1 MSVSVVG
8 SPVRLDWSGRRAE
21 TWSWLPVAEIEPE
34 TLQQVHDIGSLDVAV
49 RVAVMPD
56 AHKGYGMPIGCML
69 ATDAAVVPYAVGVD
83 IGCGMIAAKTTV
95 DATRITPDRVRVA
108 LAGIY
113 KRVPVGQ
120 PTRHDQKQG
129 SFETRQDSVALREW
143 WNDGGQD
150 DPVLRGTRE
159 RADRQVGTL
168 GGGNHFVE
176 LQADAEGAMWL
187 MLHTGSRS
195 FGKAVCDRW
204 HAEALARCASEGI
217 DLPSRELAYLDIRD
231 QAGTSY
237 LRDMRYAMRYAEES
251 RARIYEN
258 TIEALRETFGAL
270 DATDRLETH
279 HNFAALESHEGRDL
293 LVHRKGAVRTTDANG
308 AGVLVTIPGSMQTG
322 SYIGRGKPSATALDT
337 CSHGAGRKL
346 GRNAVRKANVGVDI
360 QAEML
365 AQGICLVC
373 PEGADTLDELGRAYK
388 DIEDVMRRQRDLV
401 DQVTKL
407 RPLGVV
413 KG

>member
-1 MSVSVVG
+1 MTIIAG

-21 TWSWLPVAEIEPE
+21 TWSWLPPDEIEPE
-34 TLQQVHDIGSLDVAV
+34 TLQQVRDIGSLDVAV

-69 ATDAAVVPYAVGVD
+69 ATRGAVVPYAVGVD
-83 IGCGMIAAKTTV
+83 IGCGMIAARTTLGV
-95 DATRITPDRVRVA
+95 ADVTPERVREA
-108 LAGIY
+108 LGGIY
-113 KRVPVGQ
+113 RRVPVGQ
-120 PTRHDQKQG
+120 PTRTDPKQG
-129 SFETRQDSVALREW
+129 TFEMRQDSVAIREW
-143 WNDGGQD
+143 WSDGGQD

-176 LQADAEGAMWL
+176 LQVDLEGALWL

-204 HAEALARCASEGI
+204 HAEAVARCANDAI
-217 DLPSRELAYLDIRD
+217 ALPNRELAYLDARGV
-231 QAGTSY
+231 AGTSY
-237 LRDMRYAMRYAEES
+237 LRDMGYAMRFAEES
-251 RARIYEN
+251 RARIYERSV
-258 TIEALRETFGAL
+258 EALRETFGGFEV
-270 DATDRLETH
+270 TQTIETH
-279 HNFAALESHEGRDL
+279 HNFAALESHEGQEV
-293 LVHRKGAVRTTDANG
+293 LVHRKGAVRTTDATG
-308 AGVLVTIPGSMQTG
+308 AGALVTIPGSMQTG
-322 SYIGRGKPSATALDT
+322 SYIGRGKPNAIALDT

-360 QAEML
+360 QAEMS
-365 AQGICLVC
+365 AQGICLIC
-373 PEGADTLDELGRAYK
+373 PEGADTLDESGRAYK
-388 DIEDVMRRQRDLV
+388 DIEDVMTRQRDLV
-401 DQVTKL
+401 DPVVKL

>member
-1 MSVSVVG
+1 V
-8 SPVRLDWSGRRAE
+8 D
-21 TWSWLPVAEIEPE
+21 EIEPD
-34 TLQQVHDIGSLDVAV
+34 TLQQVRDIGSLDVAV

-69 ATDAAVVPYAVGVD
+69 ATDGAVVPYAVGVD

-95 DATRITPDRVRVA
+95 DVTRITPERVREA

-120 PTRHDQKQG
+120 PTRRDPKQG
-129 SFETRQDSVALREW
+129 SFDTRQDSVAIREW

-150 DPVLRGTRE
+150 DLVLRETRE

-176 LQADAEGAMWL
+176 LQADVDGALWL
-187 MLHTGSRS
+187 MLHTGSRA

-204 HAEALARCASEGI
+204 HAEALARCANEGI
-217 DLPSRELAYLDIRD
+217 NLPSRELAYLDLR
-231 QAGTSY
+231 AESGTSY

-251 RARIYEN
+251 RARIYEA

-270 DATDRLETH
+270 DATGMLETH
-279 HNFAALESHEGRDL
+279 HNFAALEYRDGRDL
-293 LVHRKGAVRTTDANG
+293 LVHRKGAVRTTDASG
-308 AGVLVTIPGSMQTG
+308 GGVLVTIPGSMQTG
-322 SYIGRGKPSATALDT
+322 SYIGRGKPSALALDT

-346 GRNAVRKANVGVDI
+346 GRNAVRKANAGVDI

-373 PEGADTLDELGRAYK
+373 PEGADTLDESGRAYK
-388 DIEDVMRRQRDLV
+388 DIEDVMTRQRDLV
-401 DQVTKL
+401 DPVTKL

>member
-1 MSVSVVG
+1 
-8 SPVRLDWSGRRAE
+8 D
-21 TWSWLPVAEIEPE
+21 EIEAE
-34 TLQQVHDIGSLDVAV
+34 TLQQVRDIGSLDLAV

-69 ATDAAVVPYAVGVD
+69 ATNGAVVPYAVGVD
-83 IGCGMIAAKTTV
+83 IGCGMVAARTTLG
-95 DATRITPDRVRVA
+95 ATDVTPERVREA
-108 LAGIY
+108 LGGIY
-113 KRVPVGQ
+113 RRVPVGQ
-120 PTRHDQKQG
+120 PTRTDPKQG
-129 SFETRQDSVALREW
+129 TFETRQDSVAIRQW

-176 LQADAEGAMWL
+176 LQLDVEGALWL

-204 HAEALARCASEGI
+204 HAEAVARCANDGI
-217 DLPSRELAYLDIRD
+217 ALPNRELAYLDVRSE
-231 QAGTSY
+231 AGTSY
-237 LRDMRYAMRYAEES
+237 LRDMSYAMRFAEES
-251 RARIYEN
+251 RARIYERSV
-258 TIEALRETFGAL
+258 EALRETFGGF
-270 DATDRLETH
+270 DVTQTIETH
-279 HNFAALESHEGRDL
+279 HNFAAVESHDGQDL
-293 LVHRKGAVRTTDANG
+293 LVHRKGAVRTTDATG
-308 AGVLVTIPGSMQTG
+308 AGALVTIPGSMQTG
-322 SYIGRGKPSATALDT
+322 SYIGRGKPNAIALDT

-360 QAEML
+360 QAEMS
-365 AQGICLVC
+365 AQGICLIC
-373 PEGADTLDELGRAYK
+373 PEGADTLDESGRAYK
-388 DIEDVMRRQRDLV
+388 DIEDVMTRQRDLV
-401 DQVTKL
+401 DPVVKL

>member
-1 MSVSVVG
+1 MTLVAG
-8 SPVRLDWSGRRAE
+8 SPARLDWSGRKAE
-21 TWSWLPVAEIEPE
+21 TWSWLPPDEIEAE
-34 TLQQVHDIGSLDVAV
+34 TLQQIRDIGSLDVGV

-69 ATDAAVVPYAVGVD
+69 ATDGAVVPYAVGVD

-95 DATRITPDRVRVA
+95 DVARITPERIRAA

-113 KRVPVGQ
+113 ERVPVGQ
-120 PTRHDQKQG
+120 PTRRDHKQG

-150 DPVLRGTRE
+150 DPVLCATRE

-176 LQADAEGAMWL
+176 LQADADGALWL

-204 HAEALARCASEGI
+204 HAEALSRCTNEGVA
-217 DLPSRELAYLDIRD
+217 LPNRELAYLDVRSE
-231 QAGTSY
+231 AGRSY
-237 LRDMRYAMRYAEES
+237 LRDMDYAMRYAEES
-251 RARIYEN
+251 RARIYEKSL
-258 TIEALRETFGAL
+258 EALRETFGAL
-270 DATDRLETH
+270 DAKEMLETH
-279 HNFAALESHEGRDL
+279 HNFAAAESRDGRDL
-293 LVHRKGAVRTTDANG
+293 IVHRKGAVRTTDATG

-322 SYIGRGKPSATALDT
+322 SYIGRGKSSALALDT

-346 GRNAVRKANVGVDI
+346 GRNAVRRANVGVDI

-373 PEGADTLDELGRAYK
+373 PEGADTLDESGRAYK
-388 DIEDVMRRQRDLV
+388 DIEDVMTRQRDLV
-401 DQVTKL
+401 DAVVKL

>member
-1 MSVSVVG
+1 MSVVTG
-8 SPVRLDWSGRRAE
+8 SPVRLDWSGRKAE
-21 TWSWLPVAEIEPE
+21 TWSWLPVDEIEPD
-34 TLQQVHDIGSLDVAV
+34 TLQQVRDIGSLDVAV

-69 ATDAAVVPYAVGVD
+69 ATDGAVVPYAVGVD
-83 IGCGMIAAKTTV
+83 IGCGMIAARTTV
-95 DATRITPDRVRVA
+95 DVTRITPERVREA

-120 PTRHDQKQG
+120 PTRRDQKQG
-129 SFETRQDSVALREW
+129 SFETRQDSVALRDW

-150 DPVLRGTRE
+150 DLVLRATRE

-176 LQADAEGAMWL
+176 LQADSEGALWL

-204 HAEALARCASEGI
+204 HAEALARCTSDGI
-217 DLPSRELAYLDIRD
+217 RLPNRELAYLDV
-231 QAGTSY
+231 ASTSGVSY

-251 RARIYEN
+251 RARIYER
-258 TIEALRETFGAL
+258 TLEALGETFGAI
-270 DATDRLETH
+270 DATEMLETH
-279 HNFAALESHEGRDL
+279 HNFAALESRDGRDL
-293 LVHRKGAVRTTDANG
+293 LVHRKGAVRTTDASG
-308 AGVLVTIPGSMQTG
+308 EAALVTIPGSMQTG
-322 SYIGRGKPSATALDT
+322 SYIGRGKPSALALDT

-346 GRNAVRKANVGVDI
+346 GRNAVRRANVGVDI

-373 PEGADTLDELGRAYK
+373 PEGADTLDESGRAYK
-388 DIEDVMRRQRDLV
+388 NIEDVMTRQRDLV
-401 DQVTKL
+401 DPVVKL

>member
-1 MSVSVVG
+1 MSIATG
-8 SPVRLDWSGRRAE
+8 SPIRLDWSGRRAE
-21 TWSWLPVAEIEPE
+21 AWSWLPVEEIEAE
-34 TLQQVHDIGSLDVAV
+34 TLQQVQDIGSLDVAV

-69 ATDAAVVPYAVGVD
+69 ATDGAVVPYAVGVD
-83 IGCGMIAAKTTV
+83 IGCGMVAAKTTLGV
-95 DATRITPDRVRVA
+95 SDVTPQRVREA
-108 LAGIY
+108 LGGIY

-120 PTRHDQKQG
+120 PNRRDPKQG
-129 SFETRQDSVALREW
+129 SFQTRQDSVALREW
-143 WNDGGQD
+143 WSDGGQD
-150 DPVLRGTRE
+150 DPVLRATRE

-176 LQADAEGAMWL
+176 LQADLEGALWL

-204 HAEALARCASEGI
+204 HAEAVIRCASEGI
-217 DLPSRELAYLDIRD
+217 TLPSRELAYLDVRG

-237 LRDMRYAMRYAEES
+237 LRDMGYAMRFAEES
-251 RARIYEN
+251 RARIYER
-258 TIEALRETFGAL
+258 TVEALHDTFGGF
-270 DATDRLETH
+270 DVTQMIETH
-279 HNFAALESHEGRDL
+279 HNFAAVEFHDGRDL
-293 LVHRKGAVRTTDANG
+293 LVHRKGAVRTTDSTG
-308 AGVLVTIPGSMQTG
+308 AGALVTIPGSMQTG
-322 SYIGRGKPSATALDT
+322 SYIGRGKPSGLALDT

-346 GRNAVRKANVGVDI
+346 GRNAVRRANVGVDI

-373 PEGADTLDELGRAYK
+373 PEGADTLDESGRAYK
-388 DIEDVMRRQRDLV
+388 DIEDVMTRQRDLV
-401 DQVTKL
+401 DSVVKL

>member
-1 MSVSVVG
+1 VSVVAG
-8 SPVRLDWSGRRAE
+8 SPVRLEWPGRRAE
-21 TWSWLPVAEIEPE
+21 TWSWLPVEEIEPD
-34 TLQQVHDIGSLDVAV
+34 TLQQVRDIGSLDVAV

-69 ATDAAVVPYAVGVD
+69 ATDGAVVPYAVGVD
-83 IGCGMIAAKTTV
+83 IGCGMVAARTTV
-95 DATRITPDRVRVA
+95 DVTRITPERVSEA

-120 PTRHDQKQG
+120 PTRRDQKQG
-129 SFETRQDSVALREW
+129 SFETRQDSIALRDW
-143 WNDGGQD
+143 WNDGGED

-176 LQADAEGAMWL
+176 LQADTEGALWL

-204 HAEALARCASEGI
+204 HAEALARCARDGI
-217 DLPSRELAYLDIRD
+217 GLPSRELAYLDIGG
-231 QAGTSY
+231 ASGMSY
-237 LRDMRYAMRYAEES
+237 LRDMGHAMRYAEES
-251 RARIYEN
+251 RARIYEKSM
-258 TIEALRETFGAL
+258 EALRQTFGAI
-270 DATDRLETH
+270 DAIEMLETH
-279 HNFAALESHEGRDL
+279 HNFAVLESRDGRDL
-293 LVHRKGAVRTTDANG
+293 LVHRKGAVRTTDASG
-308 AGVLVTIPGSMQTG
+308 EGVLVTIPGSMQTG
-322 SYIGRGKPSATALDT
+322 SYIGRGKPSMLALDT

-346 GRNAVRKANVGVDI
+346 GRNAVRKANVGIDI

-373 PEGADTLDELGRAYK
+373 PEGADTLDESGRAYK

-401 DQVTKL
+401 DPVVKL

>member
-1 MSVSVVG
+1 VSIATG
-8 SPVRLDWSGRRAE
+8 APVRLDWSGCRAE
-21 TWSWLPVAEIEPE
+21 AWSWLPVDAIEPE
-34 TLQQVHDIGSLDVAV
+34 TLQQVRDIGSLDEAV

-69 ATDAAVVPYAVGVD
+69 ATDGAVVPYAVGVD
-83 IGCGMIAAKTTV
+83 IGCGMIAAKTTLGLGDV
-95 DATRITPDRVRVA
+95 TPERIRSA

-113 KRVPVGQ
+113 RRVPVGQ
-120 PTRHDQKQG
+120 PTRRDPKQG
-129 SFETRQDSVALREW
+129 SFATRQDSVAIREW

-150 DPVLRGTRE
+150 DPVLRETRE

-176 LQADAEGAMWL
+176 LQVDDEGALWL
-187 MLHTGSRS
+187 MLHTGSRA

-204 HAEALARCASEGI
+204 HAEALARCAADRI
-217 DLPSRELAYLDIRD
+217 DLPSRELAYLDVGSP
-231 QAGTSY
+231 AGTSY
-237 LRDMRYAMRYAEES
+237 LRDMGYAMRYAEES
-251 RARIYEN
+251 RARIYASSV
-258 TIEALRETFGAL
+258 EALGDTFGAL
-270 DATDRLETH
+270 EVTERIETH
-279 HNFAALESHEGRDL
+279 HNFAALESHDGREL
-293 LVHRKGAVRTTDANG
+293 LVHRKGAVRTTDATG

-322 SYIGRGKPSATALDT
+322 SYIGRGRPSALALDT
-337 CSHGAGRKL
+337 CAHGAGRKL
-346 GRNAVRKANVGVDI
+346 GRNAVRKANAGVDI

-373 PEGADTLDELGRAYK
+373 PEGADTLDESGRAYK
-388 DIEDVMRRQRDLV
+388 DIEDVMTRQRDLV
-401 DQVTKL
+401 EPVTKL